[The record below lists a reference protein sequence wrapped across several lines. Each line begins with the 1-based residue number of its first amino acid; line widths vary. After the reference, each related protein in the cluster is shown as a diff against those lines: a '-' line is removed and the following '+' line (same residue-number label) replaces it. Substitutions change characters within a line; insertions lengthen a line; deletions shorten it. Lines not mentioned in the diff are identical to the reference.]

1 MKPTSALCVGALCSL
16 TIVAV
21 NGQSAAPS
29 VLPDWSG
36 AWTLEGPTVFDAATV
51 QPKNGR
57 AGDAGVRE
65 FPPYTDEYEA
75 LYKKNIEGI
84 KQGTFPDP
92 VSTCGT
98 PHGFPRLMNLPDV
111 YEFAITSETVSYTHL
126 TLPTNREV

>member
-1 MKPTSALCVGALCSL
+1 MKLMTALCGAAFFSLALVGLSA
-16 TIVAV
+16 
-21 NGQSAAPS
+21 QSAVKPAA
-29 VLPDWSG
+29 LPDWSG
-36 AWTLEGPTVFDAATV
+36 AWVLDGPTVFDGATV

-111 YEFAITSETVSYTHL
+111 YEFAVTPEKVIIL
-126 TLPTNREV
+126 